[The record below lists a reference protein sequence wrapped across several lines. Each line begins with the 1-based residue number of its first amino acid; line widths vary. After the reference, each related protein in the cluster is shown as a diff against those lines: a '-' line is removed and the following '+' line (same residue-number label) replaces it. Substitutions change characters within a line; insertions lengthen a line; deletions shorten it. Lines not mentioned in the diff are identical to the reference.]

1 MRKALALTA
10 LLLVLLVTPALAAHP
25 AMPDPDKLVR
35 GYCSRVVDGDTAWIE
50 VVEDAIPVAHTYRL
64 IGVDT
69 PETVHPDKPPQFYGK
84 EASAFTAETLQD
96 KWVYIEYDLEQ
107 TDDYKRHLGY
117 VWLEDGTLFN
127 MTLLEQGYGKFMV
140 IAPNVRYSAFFIAAQ
155 KAAQK
160 AQVGIWAP
168 APASVLLIDLK
179 SMTLEELQILQTR
192 ITDELYKRSD
202 RD

>member
-1 MRKALALTA
+1 MRKALALTV
-10 LLLVLLVTPALAAHP
+10 LLLVLPVFSAQAAHP

-69 PETVHPDKPPQFYGK
+69 PETVHPDKPAQFFGK
-84 EASAFTAETLQD
+84 EASAFTAATLQN
-96 KWVYIEYDLEQ
+96 KWVYIEYDLEK

-117 VWLEDGTLFN
+117 VWQEDGTLFN

-155 KAAQK
+155 KEAQK
-160 AQVGIWAP
+160 AEAGIWAP
-168 APASVLLIDLK
+168 APAKVMQIDLK
-179 SMTLEELQILQTR
+179 GMTLEELQALQAR
-192 ITDELYKRSD
+192 ITDELQNRSD
-202 RD
+202 TD

>member
-1 MRKALALTA
+1 MRKALVLAA
-10 LLLVLLVTPALAAHP
+10 LLLALLATSAQAAHP
-25 AMPDPDKLVR
+25 AMPDPDRLVR

-69 PETVHPDKPPQFYGK
+69 PETVHPDKPAQYYGR
-84 EASAFTAETLQD
+84 EASAFTAETLQNQ
-96 KWVYIEYDLEQ
+96 WVYIEYDLEK

-127 MTLLEQGYGKFMV
+127 LTLLEQGYGKFMV

-160 AQVGIWAP
+160 AELGIWAP
-168 APASVLLIDLK
+168 APASVTQIDLK
-179 SMTLEELQILQTR
+179 GMTVEELQALQAR
-192 ITDELYKRSD
+192 ITDELQNRSGTD
-202 RD
+202 